1 MARKLTR
8 AEKRIAGAKAADF
21 RKLTKAELEKLGHSA
36 KSSRYIEIG
45 KRVAKNT
52 KTISKRLFTVKMT
65 GASPEALARAHAEG
79 ELIYK
84 SRKNQDAAEKQRR
97 TRLKQKVERNAKR
110 ELELADR
117 KYKPLSAKQSERATF
132 NFEKKVSN
140 IRYAQPG
147 LNAREKQSWRVS
159 RYIGDQA
166 VNDYRQKVSDP
177 NHFVP
182 HGRYQNLLDI
192 ARAAGDPYPL

>member
-84 SRKNQDAAEKQRR
+84 SRETQKAAEKQRLTR
-97 TRLKQKVERNAKR
+97 EKLRETRLVEKQFAPLTLKQIDRKSADFEKRLTGIDRVKPGPHAKR
-110 ELELADR
+110 PRDNYRVSTNERARMPDLLRKKLAGEHLPDGDWHQLADMM
-117 KYKPLSAKQSERATF
+117 
-132 NFEKKVSN
+132 
-140 IRYAQPG
+140 
-147 LNAREKQSWRVS
+147 
-159 RYIGDQA
+159 
-166 VNDYRQKVSDP
+166 
-177 NHFVP
+177 
-182 HGRYQNLLDI
+182 
-192 ARAAGDPYPL
+192 RAAKHPDLARVLKS